1 MTFTKSQNQE
11 NTYYVSS
18 GGSLAGKV
26 KKVERW
32 VVRGGR
38 IEWEAYWAG
47 KYLGSFRTRNDAG
60 DFLANRA

>member
-11 NTYYVSS
+11 NAYYVSS
-18 GGSLAGKV
+18 QGKLFGKV

-38 IEWEAYWAG
+38 IEWEAYHAG
-47 KYLGSFRTRNDAG
+47 KYLGSFGTRNDAG
-60 DFLANRA
+60 AFLVNPA